1 MPENSPVNGLS
12 RPFRASP
19 LSRTVLLRTGVLG
32 AFAAA
37 KRRPR
42 KRRFFFVGNESRLMQ
57 QKARG
62 KGQISVG
69 NAKRQKK
76 EGSETS
82 FSKLAFS
89 MGCRTFARLLQQ
101 IFQPRSPF
109 GAQRLSPRFLRLSE
123 RAPFF
128 RSLCPCRFSVSSCL
142 RLFHGARFSLPDRSQ
157 SFSADLRSEYGIKN
171 PHPKNG
177 WGSCFSRR
185 LILPRRIRAFPSRVR
200 NLPPAFPWNFPGR
213 SRRTR

>member
-76 EGSETS
+76 EGKRNV
-82 FSKLAFS
+82 F
-89 MGCRTFARLLQQ
+89 
-101 IFQPRSPF
+101 FQT
-109 GAQRLSPRFLRLSE
+109 RFLHGLSHVCAPSSTDLPTPFSFRRTTPFSALSSPLGARSFFSLSLPVPLFRLFVPSSFPW
-123 RAPFF
+123 RASF
-128 RSLCPCRFSVSSCL
+128 RSLTVR
-142 RLFHGARFSLPDRSQ
+142 
-157 SFSADLRSEYGIKN
+157 
-171 PHPKNG
+171 
-177 WGSCFSRR
+177 
-185 LILPRRIRAFPSRVR
+185 RAFPQTSEA
-200 NLPPAFPWNFPGR
+200 NTA
-213 SRRTR
+213 